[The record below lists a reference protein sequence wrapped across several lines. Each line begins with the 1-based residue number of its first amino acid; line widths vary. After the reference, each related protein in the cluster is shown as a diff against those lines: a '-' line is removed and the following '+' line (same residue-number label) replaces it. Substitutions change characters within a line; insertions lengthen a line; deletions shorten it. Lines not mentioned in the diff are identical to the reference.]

1 MHGKNLDVWKIYGR
15 RMAGILGMFLMFLAI
30 RELLNVMYVSEGG
43 RNRYLWHQFYEHEG
57 EIDNL
62 FLGSS
67 HVFCGV
73 NAVLLDDLN
82 GQNAHV
88 R

>member
-43 RNRYLWHQFYEHEG
+43 RNRYLWHQFYSMREK
-57 EIDNL
+57 
-62 FLGSS
+62 
-67 HVFCGV
+67 
-73 NAVLLDDLN
+73 
-82 GQNAHV
+82 
-88 R
+88 